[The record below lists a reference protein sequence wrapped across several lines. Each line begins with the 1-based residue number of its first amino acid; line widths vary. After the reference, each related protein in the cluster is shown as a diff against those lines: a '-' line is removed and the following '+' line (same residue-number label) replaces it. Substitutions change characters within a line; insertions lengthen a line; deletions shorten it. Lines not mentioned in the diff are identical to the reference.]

1 MVSIL
6 LGAVYAMCAILQ
18 LAEDSISMVRFT
30 ALSRSAVD
38 TCSDTLC
45 CSASILFEI
54 HKDTLN
60 DTSRIFVGLAR
71 FFLKSTKTCCETLN
85 DISSSLGQNFSSTC
99 QILSLFWKS
108 FQKAPT

>member
-1 MVSIL
+1 MVSMVSIL

-60 DTSRIFVGLAR
+60 DTS
-71 FFLKSTKTCCETLN
+71 
-85 DISSSLGQNFSSTC
+85 SSLGQDFCRTGK
-99 QILSLFWKS
+99 ILSEVHQDML
-108 FQKAPT
+108 